1 MPLDGGK
8 PGKVMPE
15 EDILAVIGREMASAI
30 GQDGDQFS
38 ADREAALRYYEG
50 ELPKPPEQDGRSK
63 AVSRNVLEAVEWVLP
78 ALLRIF
84 VASDKL
90 AVIEPTRPGE
100 VEEESAHQA
109 TDYLTQIFY
118 KDNDGFSLLHDW
130 FKDGLLQRLG
140 WVKRWWDTRIVQETE
155 QFSGITREEYDAILN
170 PEDGAEVEVLEET
183 EHTETVSG
191 PDGAP
196 ASMTLYDCD
205 VQFTRKEGIVRLENV
220 PPEEV
225 WFSPKCRRG
234 YMPFVCH
241 RRMRTFSD
249 LLQEGYDEEA
259 IRESLGPDESV
270 RSSEALYRQQ
280 PEQSDPLSDDRPDE
294 AMREVAVE
302 ESYLLLD
309 YNQDGIA
316 ELCKVTT
323 VFGASRVLL
332 TKDGKP
338 DCEPVDESPLV
349 WLCPV
354 PMPHKLVG
362 KSLTDL
368 VQDLQVIKTAI
379 MRGMLDSLYLANNPR
394 YEVVESQMGE
404 NGWDDFLDSRP
415 GGGVRVRVQGTVT
428 PLNTEFVGAAA
439 FPMLEYIDQTQEI
452 RSGVA
457 RQNQGLDPDDLNK
470 TMGGLH
476 MLQNAAAQRVELI
489 ARICAVRLKE
499 LVSGILGL
507 VRRHQQRE
515 RIIKVTGKW
524 VPMDPRLWRSQFD
537 VSIDVGLGTGNRDQ
551 IVMMLMQVITQLMAP
566 IVAQQKGMN
575 GPLVYA
581 QNVYDALEKLTENAG
596 FKESFFANP
605 SEPPP
610 PGAQPQQPQPD
621 PEMAKAQAQ
630 MQIAAQKAQTDAA
643 LNDRKAQQQM
653 TIDQEKARQEMVL
666 AEQQMQHRM
675 QLEQRDADN
684 RFVLEQ
690 QKLQNEMELARMRTA
705 AEIQR
710 AREQP
715 ESEARA

>member
-78 ALLRIF
+78 VLLRLF
-84 VASDKL
+84 VASDKI
-90 AVIEPTRPGE
+90 AIIEPTKPGQI
-100 VEEESAHQA
+100 EEDAATQA

-118 KDNDGFSLLHDW
+118 KDNDGFMLLHDW

-140 WVKRWWDTRIVQETE
+140 WVKRWWQEEIVQETD
-155 QFSGITREEYDAILN
+155 SYTGITREEYDALLT
-170 PEDGAEVEVLEET
+170 PADGAEVKVLKEEET
-183 EHTETVSG
+183 TLGTGETRH
-191 PDGAP
+191 DC
-196 ASMTLYDCD
+196 TL
-205 VQFTRKEGIVRLENV
+205 QTTREESRICLENV

-270 RSSEALYRQQ
+270 RSSEALLRQL
-280 PEQSDPLSDDRPDE
+280 PEQSDPLQNDRPDE
-294 AMREVAVE
+294 AMQEVAVE

-323 VFGASRVLL
+323 VFDASRVLL

-338 DCEPVDESPLV
+338 DCGPVDEIPLE
-349 WLCPV
+349 WLGPV

-362 KSLTDL
+362 KSLADL
-368 VQDLQVIKTAI
+368 VQDLQEIKTAI
-379 MRGMLDSLYLANNPR
+379 IRGMLDSLYLAVNGR
-394 YEVVESQMGE
+394 TVVADDAANE
-404 NGWDDFLDSRP
+404 NTYDDVLNSRP
-415 GGGVRVRVQGTVT
+415 GGIIRARRADGIV
-428 PLNTEFVGAAA
+428 PLIQPFVGADA
-439 FPMLEYIDQTQEI
+439 FPMVEYLDQTQEA
-452 RSGVA
+452 RTGVA
-457 RQNQGLDPDDLNK
+457 RHNQGLNPDDLNK
-470 TMGGLH
+470 TATGISL
-476 MLQNAAAQRVELI
+476 LQQAAAQRVELI
-489 ARICAVRLKE
+489 GRIFGGRVKA
-499 LVSGILGL
+499 LVEGILGL
-507 VRRHQQRE
+507 VRRHQQQARV
-515 RIIKVTGKW
+515 IQVTGKW
-524 VPMDPRLWRSQFD
+524 VPMDPRQWRSKLD
-537 VSIDVGLGTGNRDQ
+537 VSVDVGLGTGNRDQ
-551 IVMMLMQVITQLMAP
+551 IIQHLMTILQIQNGMVQL
-566 IVAQQKGMN
+566 QKGIN

-581 QNVYDALEKLTENAG
+581 QNVYDVAEKLTENAG